1 MTHDESE
8 SHSPEMERATSM
20 AGDAAGVAVPSE
32 TPMPGTSEEFAKAD
46 GMLVYP
52 DPDPYPDDEA

>member
-1 MTHDESE
+1 
-8 SHSPEMERATSM
+8 
-20 AGDAAGVAVPSE
+20 VPSE